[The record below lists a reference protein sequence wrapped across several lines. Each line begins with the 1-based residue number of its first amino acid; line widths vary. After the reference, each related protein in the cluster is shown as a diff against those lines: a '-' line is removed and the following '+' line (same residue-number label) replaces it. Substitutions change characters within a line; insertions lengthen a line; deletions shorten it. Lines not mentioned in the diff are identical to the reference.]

1 MTRLRHLLA
10 VRPEEARLVGRMAA
24 LFAVVE
30 AARGVG
36 EIGADTLVLGQIGPG
51 ALPYLYVGL
60 GLTSLVA
67 ALAFGAAVGRLRRGR
82 LFVGLLV
89 GRCRRARRRAARP
102 ARRCDQRSCRSCG

>member
-67 ALAFGAAVGRLRRGR
+67 ALAFGAAVGRLRRGP

-89 GRCRRARRRAARP
+89 GGRRRCSSSSGSSCSAVRP
-102 ARRCDQRSCRSCG
+102 RSCRSCG